1 MAQTMTAAD
10 FARQVVQRLQAA
22 GFEAVW
28 AGGCVRDRLLGVTP
42 KDYDIATDATPE
54 DVRQLF
60 GRRRTLLIGV
70 SFGVVTVLAPKPLEP
85 VEVATFRRDEDYTDG
100 RRPDR
105 VHFCSAAEDAKRR
118 DFTVNGLF
126 FDPISKQVID
136 YVDGQADLRQQL
148 IRCIGNP
155 HERIR
160 EDKLRMLRAI
170 RFSGT
175 LNFTIDPA
183 TMKAIADHADELH
196 VVSAERIT
204 AEMRRI
210 LVHENTP
217 TSLEQL
223 RQTGLWKSVLPEY
236 AERTE
241 PDRTTC
247 WSALIRLFEV
257 LIPPRNVTTAMAA
270 LLYPIV
276 QHRSV
281 QAVHELAS
289 RWRLSNR
296 ERDDSRWMLDHADTI
311 LHADQIA
318 WPRLQPVL
326 VHPLIESLLTLA
338 DAIYASD
345 RTKTLSLAG
354 IETCRKK
361 LSLPPDQLNPKPLVN
376 GHDLINAGIP
386 NGKQLGTLLQEIRD
400 AQLNGQLADS
410 AEAVAWAKSRFD
422 RS

>member
-1 MAQTMTAAD
+1 
-10 FARQVVQRLQAA
+10 
-22 GFEAVW
+22 
-28 AGGCVRDRLLGVTP
+28 
-42 KDYDIATDATPE
+42 
-54 DVRQLF
+54 
-60 GRRRTLLIGV
+60 
-70 SFGVVTVLAPKPLEP
+70 
-85 VEVATFRRDEDYTDG
+85 
-100 RRPDR
+100 
-105 VHFCSAAEDAKRR
+105 
-118 DFTVNGLF
+118 
-126 FDPISKQVID
+126 
-136 YVDGQADLRQQL
+136 
-148 IRCIGNP
+148 
-155 HERIR
+155 
-160 EDKLRMLRAI
+160 
-170 RFSGT
+170 
-175 LNFTIDPA
+175 
-183 TMKAIADHADELH
+183 
-196 VVSAERIT
+196 
-204 AEMRRI
+204 
-210 LVHENTP
+210 
-217 TSLEQL
+217 
-223 RQTGLWKSVLPEY
+223 
-236 AERTE
+236 
-241 PDRTTC
+241 
-247 WSALIRLFEV
+247 
-257 LIPPRNVTTAMAA
+257 MAA

-276 QHRSV
+276 QQRSV

-361 LSLPPDQLNPKPLVN
+361 LSLPPDQLNPKPFVN